1 MWIFDSSFLSP
12 RDVDRQLA
20 ELGLGL
26 RRDQA
31 WDFDISFPS
40 PRDTMYHPTLNP
52 ARSLNRSQS
61 HESRTHECKS
71 STAGKTKGSDFLGST
86 VHGRFRSFFTRTVVG
101 KTANWDSQAIFQPPF
116 RLGVGDSNWNSP
128 QTINGCDA
136 CVCACVC
143 IACTKV

>member
-1 MWIFDSSFLSP
+1 MFLIYQEKLLKCLHQK
-12 RDVDRQLA
+12 VQ
-20 ELGLGL
+20 
-26 RRDQA
+26 
-31 WDFDISFPS
+31 I
-40 PRDTMYHPTLNP
+40 
-52 ARSLNRSQS
+52 
-61 HESRTHECKS
+61 
-71 STAGKTKGSDFLGST
+71 FLGST

>member
-31 WDFDISFPS
+31 WDFDISFLS
-40 PRDTMYHPTLNP
+40 PREAMYHPTLNP

-71 STAGKTKGSDFLGST
+71 STAGKTKGSDFFRIDGARAVSLVFHAHS
-86 VHGRFRSFFTRTVVG
+86 GRQ
-101 KTANWDSQAIFQPPF
+101 DS
-116 RLGVGDSNWNSP
+116 
-128 QTINGCDA
+128 
-136 CVCACVC
+136 
-143 IACTKV
+143 